1 MIFLR
6 SMNGSALHRWRMR
19 LPGSDAK
26 VLFMHYWPGSCQRLP
41 WHQLLFSS
49 WMPTRT
55 RQKSL
60 TAEHTTH
67 TQWTP
72 QRIKL
77 ETGTNMEAYPLWL
90 PERYYA
96 GCWDGKAIKCTH
108 AIHPVCYSDGL
119 AERYPHRGSSGMTIP
134 RGANYF
140 LVDGYCVI
148 YCSILKHSGRG

>member
-1 MIFLR
+1 MEVLYTR
-6 SMNGSALHRWRMR
+6 SECCSQGQMPKFYLCTIDQEAARGSHDTSYSSPPECPPEPDRKAWLLNTQHTLNERHREIK
-19 LPGSDAK
+19 PK
-26 VLFMHYWPGSCQRLP
+26 
-41 WHQLLFSS
+41 
-49 WMPTRT
+49 TR
-55 RQKSL
+55 
-60 TAEHTTH
+60 
-67 TQWTP
+67 
-72 QRIKL
+72 
-77 ETGTNMEAYPLWL
+77 TNMEAYLLWL

-108 AIHPVCYSDGL
+108 AVHPVCYSDGL